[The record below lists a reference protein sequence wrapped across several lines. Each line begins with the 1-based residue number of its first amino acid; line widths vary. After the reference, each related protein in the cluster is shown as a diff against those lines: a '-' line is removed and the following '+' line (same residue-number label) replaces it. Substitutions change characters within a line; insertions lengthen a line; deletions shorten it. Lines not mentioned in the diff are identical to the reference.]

1 MKFITCKGNIDI
13 VTSSTRD
20 RNDVAVVMQLNFSKL
35 KSEINASQRINAS
48 QSLKKVWGY
57 RIQFHD
63 ISKQLEQWYDEL
75 KSSTLLVGDSQ
86 NTNRSL

>member
-13 VTSSTRD
+13 VTSSPRD
-20 RNDVAVVMQLNFSKL
+20 RTDVAVVMQLNFSKL
-35 KSEINASQRINAS
+35 KSEINASK
-48 QSLKKVWGY
+48 SLKKVWGY
-57 RIQFHD
+57 SIQFHD
-63 ISKQLEQWYDEL
+63 ISTQLEPYYEL